1 MLQAIPTND
10 YIGRLNGQFPLLERF
25 EANPISATIEY
36 YATCLAGNDK
46 AIQCIQQVLSL
57 SLEQARSLNIGFSD
71 RSLGGQLPSN
81 QVQHGRMIRDQLVSL
96 GIYKTNGRETL
107 RGYVTIPLF
116 NEHGDVTGIH
126 ALRVGARHRHD
137 EPIVI
142 GAGEL
147 PCGIAPI
154 ATAEMQAV
162 AANSL
167 PSEILSTTEVNTQ
180 QVPSNDEVLT
190 NDTTSTAIDSG
201 SANSIAT
208 DKVAVVPIVATAV
221 ATPAFDLIVT
231 PHQVTFIRGDRHYKV
246 QGLERNMSSLTLRV
260 SLQASRLD
268 LIHLDT
274 LDLVKARSRTSFIQ
288 AAAVELFVDE
298 NVVKK
303 DIGLLLLQLEDLRNR
318 QIEASKSQATVTH
331 VLSDAEQE
339 QALDWLRDPNLTG
352 RIVSD
357 LDQCGMVGESFN
369 KLAAYLAVISRKLA
383 QPLAILIQSSS
394 SAGKTTLMDSVLGM
408 VPPEDQLRLSNL
420 TGQSLYYLDS
430 HAIRHKTLAI
440 SEEQGIAEASY
451 ALKLLQSEGRLS
463 HATVAK
469 GLDGRMAMR
478 AYHVEGPV
486 QLFLTSTSLELDEEL
501 VNRCLVLTVD
511 ESREQT
517 MAIQAQQRLLQTRH
531 GQALS
536 RQCQQV
542 RQLHH
547 NAQRLLRPLKVYN
560 PYADRLSFASDRT
573 RLRRDHSKYLTLIQ
587 SIALLHQ
594 YQRPIQIDEVDGKS
608 IESIEVTLPDIALAN
623 RLMAEILG
631 RSLDELSPQTRRCLL
646 LLEQFVAENCKRTAI
661 DRENYRFSRREFREW
676 IGWSDF
682 QVRMHLDKLVAMEYV
697 LVHHGKQGRSYVYEL
712 IYAGQ
717 GQDGRPFVM
726 GLCELATCTS
736 SI

>member
-1 MLQAIPTND
+1 M
-10 YIGRLNGQFPLLERF
+10 
-25 EANPISATIEY
+25 
-36 YATCLAGNDK
+36 
-46 AIQCIQQVLSL
+46 
-57 SLEQARSLNIGFSD
+57 
-71 RSLGGQLPSN
+71 
-81 QVQHGRMIRDQLVSL
+81 
-96 GIYKTNGRETL
+96 
-107 RGYVTIPLF
+107 
-116 NEHGDVTGIH
+116 
-126 ALRVGARHRHD
+126 
-137 EPIVI
+137 
-142 GAGEL
+142 
-147 PCGIAPI
+147 
-154 ATAEMQAV
+154 
-162 AANSL
+162 
-167 PSEILSTTEVNTQ
+167 
-180 QVPSNDEVLT
+180 
-190 NDTTSTAIDSG
+190 
-201 SANSIAT
+201 
-208 DKVAVVPIVATAV
+208 
-221 ATPAFDLIVT
+221 
-231 PHQVTFIRGDRHYKV
+231 
-246 QGLERNMSSLTLRV
+246 
-260 SLQASRLD
+260 
-268 LIHLDT
+268 
-274 LDLVKARSRTSFIQ
+274 
-288 AAAVELFVDE
+288 
-298 NVVKK
+298 
-303 DIGLLLLQLEDLRNR
+303 
-318 QIEASKSQATVTH
+318 
-331 VLSDAEQE
+331 LSDAEQE
-339 QALDWLRDPNLTG
+339 QALDWLRDPNLTE

-408 VPPEDQLRLSNL
+408 VPPEEQLRLSNL

-440 SEEQGIAEASY
+440 SEEQGIAEAAY

-469 GLDGRMAMR
+469 GLDGRMAMQ

-531 GQALS
+531 GQALN

-560 PYADRLSFASDRT
+560 PFADRLSFASDQT
-573 RLRRDHSKYLTLIQ
+573 RLRRDHTKYLTLIQ

-594 YQRPIQIDEVDGKS
+594 YQRTIQIDEVDGKS
-608 IESIEVTLPDIALAN
+608 IESIEVTLQDIALAN

-646 LLEQFVAENCKRTAI
+646 LLEQFVAESCKRTAI

-697 LVHHGKQGRSYVYEL
+697 LVHHGKQGRSYAYEL

-726 GLCELATCTS
+726 GLCELASCTS